1 MILTLSIHFHSSLSP
16 ILLLP
21 ITSFHIRASSSGRPI
36 ITMPAWSGYAPQ
48 QAKIDG
54 KMAYAIFH
62 PQTLHLLLENVSS
75 FLCFATLCIYLH
87 FALVAHFSI
96 KLRGL
101 VHNDW

>member
-1 MILTLSIHFHSSLSP
+1 MILTLSIHFHSFLAP

-21 ITSFHIRASSSGRPI
+21 ITSFHIHASSSGRPI
-36 ITMPAWSGYAPQ
+36 ISMPAWSGYAPQ